1 MYVCSVYHLQV
12 IEGGGLD
19 INFKLLDP
27 DSKVIYSDFR
37 SMDGL
42 HSFDIKHTGEYAMC
56 FDNTFSRLSHK
67 SVYFDIIIEDD
78 EGNVYTYIVGQSTL
92 VLVLKYTLV
101 LHACIWK
108 YMYLYFT
115 YM

>member
-1 MYVCSVYHLQV
+1 MHVYSIYHIQV
-12 IEGGGLD
+12 IEGGELD

-78 EGNVYTYIVGQSTL
+78 EGNVVYIHGT
-92 VLVLKYTLV
+92 KYIGT
-101 LHACIWK
+101 C
-108 YMYLYFT
+108 T
-115 YM
+115 